1 MKGFPFRVIVTAK
14 DGQTAQV
21 VTLPRAPDI
30 GDQLELPD
38 GEKIRV
44 SRVLSADA
52 HTVSGVVLAEPDS
65 RAESRAADDER
76 DGCSPVLT

>member
-52 HTVSGVVLAEPDS
+52 NTVSGVVLAEPD
-65 RAESRAADDER
+65 
-76 DGCSPVLT
+76 